1 MKINDAE
8 WTAQQ
13 KTYFKQVKRKLNYS
27 RKLRRQILADLAAA
41 IEDSPEADYAELER
55 RFGTPTQFVQNIKDS
70 LEPEQLAG
78 EKTHHLKIAIAALLL
93 LAVLLGAGLVW
104 FYITDGVVI
113 FHTKTTIIHLPEDA
127 SYPEASLED
136 NVWET

>member
-1 MKINDAE
+1 MRATDAD

-27 RKLRRQILADLAAA
+27 RKLRRQILGDLAAA

-55 RFGTPTQFVQNIKDS
+55 RFGTPAQFVQNIKDG
-70 LEPEQLAG
+70 LEPEQLAQ
-78 EKTHHLKIAIAALLL
+78 EKTHRLKIVIAALLL
-93 LAVLLGAGLVW
+93 LAALLGAGLAW

-127 SYPEASLED
+127 PDLEASLED
-136 NVWET
+136 NAWET